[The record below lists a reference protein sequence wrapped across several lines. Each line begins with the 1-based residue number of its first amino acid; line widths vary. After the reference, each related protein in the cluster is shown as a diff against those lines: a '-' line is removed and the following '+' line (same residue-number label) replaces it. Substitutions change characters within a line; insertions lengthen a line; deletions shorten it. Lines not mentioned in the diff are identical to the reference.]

1 MRNNIEKND
10 LVIKVVRNFEDAKKV
25 FKLRYEVFGKEG
37 YLNMSDYPLGMEYDE
52 YDHLPE
58 TTLFLAEVDGKPVG
72 TIRLVLD
79 SPRGLSVESHI
90 KNVDDYRIEGRKL
103 AEGSRWALLPEYR
116 SNSHISLGLM
126 KIIYI
131 YGIKEYGVT
140 DYISHFNLGNH
151 DGNSR
156 RRPNVAKLVEI
167 LFGYKA
173 IGEPFY
179 HEEFNEDALPMRVEV
194 GNLTKRSDSFVHTPT
209 PFVEQPYHVL
219 EKEPQF
225 CTTKKAA

>member
-1 MRNNIEKND
+1 MRNNCEKND
-10 LVIKVVRNFEDAKKV
+10 LVIRVVRNFEDAQKV

-52 YDHLPE
+52 YDLLPE

-79 SPRGLSVESHI
+79 SPHGLSVESHI
-90 KNVDDYRIEGRKL
+90 KNVDDYRMEGRKV
-103 AEGSRWALLPEYR
+103 AESSRCAILPEYR
-116 SNSHISLGLM
+116 GNLSISLGLSM
-126 KIIYI
+126 ICYI
-131 YGIKEYGVT
+131 YGIKEYEVT
-140 DYISHFNLGNH
+140 DFISHINLGNH
-151 DGNSR
+151 DGISGSR
-156 RRPNVAKLVEI
+156 RNVAKLAEF

-173 IGEPFY
+173 IGESFY
-179 HEEFNEDALPMRVEV
+179 HEVFNEDALPMRLEV
-194 GNLTKRSDSFVHTPT
+194 GNLAKRFDSYMHTPNH
-209 PFVEQPYHVL
+209 FVEQPYHVL